1 MIFRILAL
9 FSLLTLLLF
18 AQGSDSNKT
27 SYALFSKEKKIEK
40 PSRLISF
47 SYQRQHSL
55 DEEELQD
62 AVGVETKKFF
72 EFWSDKKPTIGE
84 KLLPTLEASLR
95 SYLDSVGF
103 YDATFSV
110 KKTDREIAVSITE
123 NQPVKIYDIN
133 ITSDFDIKEAVTF
146 EKGEIFSTKE
156 FVAIKGAI
164 IEKLLNEGYCSY
176 DLESKAY
183 VDLDLHRVDLKYHL
197 KKNGVCTFGKVSI
210 KGGEKIKDGVI
221 LSRVRAREGRRFDKA
236 LISQSYEALYALDA
250 FEMVTINYD
259 RKFYNVVPVDMEVAE
274 TTKPWYFI
282 GGVGYDTNVGPR
294 VQAEITRKNFLGDAK
309 KLKLRLQYSQL
320 EQLAET
326 GLFVPALFDIKEYY
340 IDLFA
345 TVGYSNL
352 EYTGFMEKKSYTEVY
367 LAYTNEILQLKA
379 GFSLENIDISLL
391 EEDEEEE
398 LTQAI
403 TPGNFLL
410 AYPFF
415 GFVYDG
421 RDSKL
426 NPKYGFYF
434 SADVEYGLHYSEDAS
449 SYLKYMVEG
458 RAIYTFGDLT
468 TAAVAKGGVVDE
480 ITNRLPESKLFFAGG
495 TYTNRAYGFER
506 VGVIFSPTRYG
517 IDGGLTM
524 ANLSLEADY
533 PVWGDIYGA
542 VFTDNTMLT
551 INSYDFS
558 GDILS
563 SAGIGVRY
571 MTPIGPISLNAAA
584 NVRDVSQY
592 GIQFLIG
599 QSF

>member
-1 MIFRILAL
+1 MV
-9 FSLLTLLLF
+9 LLLF
-18 AQGSDSNKT
+18 AEGTDSNKT
-27 SYALFSKEKKIEK
+27 SYALFSEKKKIEK

-47 SYQRQHSL
+47 SFPGQHTL

-62 AVGVETKKFF
+62 AVGVEMKKFF
-72 EFWSDKKPTIGE
+72 EFWSDKKPTIQE

-95 SYLDSVGF
+95 GYLDSAGY
-103 YDATFSV
+103 YDAAFTV
-110 KKTDREIAVSITE
+110 KKTDKEVVVTIFE
-123 NQPVKIYDIN
+123 NQPVKVYDIN
-133 ITSDFDIKEAVTF
+133 ITSDFDIKEEVSF
-146 EKGEIFSTKE
+146 KKGEIFSAKQ
-156 FVAIKGAI
+156 FVAVKGSI
-164 IEKLLNEGYCSY
+164 IEKLLNNGYCSY

-183 VDLDLHRVDLKYHL
+183 VDLELHRVDLKYHL

-210 KGGEKIKDGVI
+210 KGSEDIKDGVI
-221 LSRVRAREGRRFDKA
+221 VSRVRAREGTRFNKA

-259 RKFYNVVPVDMEVAE
+259 RKFYNVVPVDIEVTE

-294 VQAEITRKNFLGDAK
+294 VRAEITRKNFMGDAK
-309 KLKLRLQYSQL
+309 KLKLKLQYSQL
-320 EQLAET
+320 EQLAEV
-326 GLFVPALFDIKEYY
+326 GLFVPALFNIEAYY

-352 EYTGFMEKKSYTEVY
+352 EYTGFMEKKSYGEVY
-367 LAYTNEILQLKA
+367 FAYTNEVLQLKA

-391 EEDEEEE
+391 EEQDDEE
-398 LTQAI
+398 LTRAI

-410 AYPFF
+410 AYPFL

-434 SADVEYGLHYSEDAS
+434 SADMEYGLHYSEEAS
-449 SYLKYMVEG
+449 SYLKYMLEG
-458 RAIYTFGDLT
+458 RAIYSFGDLT
-468 TAAVAKGGVVDE
+468 TAVVAKGGVVDE
-480 ITNRLPESKLFFAGG
+480 LTNQLPESKFFFAGG

-584 NVRDVSQY
+584 NVRDISQY